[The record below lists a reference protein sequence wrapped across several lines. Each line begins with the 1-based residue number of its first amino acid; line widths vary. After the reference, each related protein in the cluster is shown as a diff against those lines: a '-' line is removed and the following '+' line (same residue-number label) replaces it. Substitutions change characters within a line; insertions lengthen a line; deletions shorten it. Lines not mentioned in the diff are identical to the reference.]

1 MDGLTP
7 FEVSVLCVF
16 SLRVSSAV
24 CQFVPGHF
32 VLVSSVRPSGVPY
45 GG

>member
-7 FEVSVLCVF
+7 FGVGVF

-24 CQFVPGHF
+24 CQLVLGHF
-32 VLVSSVRPSGVPY
+32 VLVSSVHPRSVVY
-45 GG
+45 GGY